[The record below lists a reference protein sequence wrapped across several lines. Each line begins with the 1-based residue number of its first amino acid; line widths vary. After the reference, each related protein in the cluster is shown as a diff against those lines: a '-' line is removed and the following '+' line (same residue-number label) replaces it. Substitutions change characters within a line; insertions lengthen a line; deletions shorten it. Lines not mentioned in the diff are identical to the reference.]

1 MGDAN
6 KDNLEVIDLLSV
18 FNNFIKYINL
28 FFNKLILFFVKFRR
42 LSINYVYL
50 IIGFGV
56 LGGGF
61 GFFNAY
67 KIPDSYTSS
76 ILLHSKYFN
85 ERLIKSAISNL
96 NILVVSKDYSTLSNL
111 LNVDVSLAKKINSI
125 SYETFLTSN
134 QVTEIAI
141 FRENLKSNKELK
153 SFYSKFEELFRA
165 ENSENYR
172 IIFVLDEDLSGSFDE
187 RIIVNYFKNIPYV
200 KKRLEINNE
209 QIKSQI
215 LDLEKEI
222 LRLDSLKKMLFTK
235 LGSSLDKNIDGSNN
249 LTFLGGEDKVN
260 PLSVISERR
269 KIYNT
274 KLQLQKILYLN
285 TEFEI
290 MGGVKPFHKVEKEI
304 LRTTLKTFFIG
315 IFIAYLLIFILKIN
329 SFLNK
334 FENSI

>member
-1 MGDAN
+1 M
-6 KDNLEVIDLLSV
+6 
-18 FNNFIKYINL
+18 
-28 FFNKLILFFVKFRR
+28 
-42 LSINYVYL
+42 
-50 IIGFGV
+50 
-56 LGGGF
+56 
-61 GFFNAY
+61 
-67 KIPDSYTSS
+67 
-76 ILLHSKYFN
+76 H
-85 ERLIKSAISNL
+85 
-96 NILVVSKDYSTLSNL
+96 
-111 LNVDVSLAKKINSI
+111 
-125 SYETFLTSN
+125 
-134 QVTEIAI
+134 
-141 FRENLKSNKELK
+141 
-153 SFYSKFEELFRA
+153 
-165 ENSENYR
+165 
-172 IIFVLDEDLSGSFDE
+172 
-187 RIIVNYFKNIPYV
+187 NYFKNIPYV

-222 LRLDSLKKMLFTK
+222 LKLDSLKKMLFTK